1 MESLHENHVYS
12 GSGVSSKRDIATENV
27 TRYDSPHDDRVV
39 EPPRRAL
46 TFKDAGEALRRL
58 RTRRGWT
65 LDEMAAMTGLAKM
78 SISRVERATKVP
90 RPSTITRL
98 ENGLGW
104 KPGSFYRLAEAGDD
118 DAALDELVD
127 SFTAGSTE
135 ATTMLPVRR
144 IKGSDVLVAHVEATI
159 DMVDALI
166 DQLPP
171 PSNSR
176 FMSTVNAALAQCAK
190 VTVLTASSWRMSAV
204 TDKEMTTRLLQAVH
218 DLEAKR
224 HLLLERIPDSTAAR
238 LDAACR
244 QSGLPDGLISV
255 LTGLTTDEIWSVRSG
270 GAVPEG
276 ANARVAA
283 FIKSQLG

>member
-1 MESLHENHVYS
+1 M
-12 GSGVSSKRDIATENV
+12 SSERVIDTENA
-27 TRYDSPHDDRVV
+27 TRYDFPHDARAV
-39 EPPRRAL
+39 EQPPLAL
-46 TFKDAGEALRRL
+46 TFKDAGDALRRL

-90 RPSTITRL
+90 RPSTIARL

-127 SFTAGSTE
+127 SFTGGSNE
-135 ATTMLPVRR
+135 VPSVLPVRK
-144 IKGSDVLVAHVEATI
+144 IKGSEVLVAHVEATI

-171 PSNSR
+171 SGSPR
-176 FMSTVNAALAQCAK
+176 FLSTVNAALAQCAR
-190 VTVLTASSWRMSAV
+190 VTVLTATSWRMSPP
-204 TDKEMTTRLLQAVH
+204 TDQKTATRLLKSVH

-224 HLLLERIPDSTAAR
+224 RLLLKQIPDSVAAR
-238 LDAACR
+238 FDSACSK
-244 QSGLPDGLISV
+244 SGLPDGLISV
-255 LTGLTTDEIWSVRSG
+255 LTGLTTDEMWSVRSG